1 MLAVQQRGGS
11 APCPIRRNLQYSGKD
26 GIMLAD
32 IIRAGVRIGSHT
44 ISRSGYGIMSADII
58 RAGVRIGNHTISRSD
73 YGIMPC
79 DMIRAEGRI
88 GSRLGHE
95 AIMA

>member
-1 MLAVQQRGGS
+1 MS
-11 APCPIRRNLQYSGKD
+11 
-26 GIMLAD
+26 AD

-58 RAGVRIGNHTISRSD
+58 RAGVRIG
-73 YGIMPC
+73 
-79 DMIRAEGRI
+79 
-88 GSRLGHE
+88 SRLGHE

>member
-26 GIMLAD
+26 
-32 IIRAGVRIGSHT
+32 
-44 ISRSGYGIMSADII
+44 GIMSADII